1 MGSGGREAE
10 LTVKIYVDQW
20 RMING
25 VINMLLLL
33 LLKRFIGL
41 PAKNRRIFL
50 GALTGCAVSGLT
62 LFGAAGLYRLFAAR
76 GQWGNEFFPYG
87 AAALI
92 LRGTGM
98 LWGGGLM
105 IRAVWGRMNIPT
117 FFRAMWGMFL
127 IAVLFGGLLY
137 GISSFL
143 PRGISSTGSLLCAA
157 GGSFFLSRAAIRLVT
172 ENREKKQRL
181 YPAVLIYQGRECRI
195 MALWDTGNQLTD
207 MLGKRPVHI
216 LDSQT
221 AKEVVT
227 TVRQVRYIPYQT
239 IGQPEGVLPATF
251 FDAIRI
257 ESEKGQILLNRPL
270 VAFSPQPVSPKGEYQ
285 LLLHGSAFERNQ

>member
-1 MGSGGREAE
+1 MMGSGGREAE

-20 RMING
+20 LMING

-117 FFRAMWGMFL
+117 FFRAMWGLFL

-143 PRGISSTGSLLCAA
+143 PRGIWSTGSLLCAA
-157 GGSFFLSRAAIRLVT
+157 GGSFFLSRAAVRLVT
-172 ENREKKQRL
+172 ENREKKEKL

-195 MALWDTGNQLTD
+195 MALWDTGNQLT
-207 MLGKRPVHI
+207 
-216 LDSQT
+216 DSQT

-239 IGQPEGVLPATF
+239 IGQPEGVMPATF

-257 ESEKGQILLNRPL
+257 ESEKGQVLLNNPL

>member
-1 MGSGGREAE
+1 
-10 LTVKIYVDQW
+10 
-20 RMING
+20 
-25 VINMLLLL
+25 
-33 LLKRFIGL
+33 
-41 PAKNRRIFL
+41 
-50 GALTGCAVSGLT
+50 
-62 LFGAAGLYRLFAAR
+62 
-76 GQWGNEFFPYG
+76 
-87 AAALI
+87 
-92 LRGTGM
+92 M

-105 IRAVWGRMNIPT
+105 IRAVWGRLNIPT
-117 FFRAMWGMFL
+117 FFRAMWGLFL

-143 PRGISSTGSLLCAA
+143 PQGIWSTGSLLCAA
-157 GGSFFLSRAAIRLVT
+157 GGSFFLSRAAVHLVT
-172 ENREKKQRL
+172 ENREKKEKL

-221 AKEVVT
+221 AKKVVT

-239 IGQPEGVLPATF
+239 IGQPEGVMPATF

-257 ESEKGQILLNRPL
+257 ESEKGQVLLNNPL

>member
-1 MGSGGREAE
+1 MGSGRREAE

-20 RMING
+20 LMING
-25 VINMLLLL
+25 IINMFLLL
-33 LLKRFIGL
+33 LLKRFTGL
-41 PAKNRRIFL
+41 PAKNSRIFL
-50 GALTGCAVSGLT
+50 GALAGCAVSGLT
-62 LFGAAGLYRLFAAR
+62 LFGAAGLYELLAGR
-76 GQWGNEFFPYG
+76 GLWRDGFLPYG
-87 AAALI
+87 TAVLA
-92 LRGTGM
+92 LRGAGM
-98 LWGGGLM
+98 LCGSGLM
-105 IRAVWGRMNIPT
+105 IWAVWGRLNIPT
-117 FFRAMWGMFL
+117 FLRVLWGLFL
-127 IAVLFGGLLY
+127 VAVLFGGLLY
-137 GISSFL
+137 GIFSFL
-143 PRGISSTGSLLCAA
+143 PRGLPSTGSLLCAA

-172 ENREKKQRL
+172 ENREKKQKL

-207 MLGKRPVHI
+207 MLARRPVHI

-257 ESEKGQILLNRPL
+257 ESEKGTVFLNKPL